1 MSTEFSASRVTRR
14 LMKLPSA
21 SNNWQTIRC
30 FNACLAAVPGAN
42 EQEGERGYLWANQ
55 MGQ

>member
-42 EQEGERGYLWANQ
+42 EQEGESYLWANQ
-55 MGQ
+55 MRQ